1 MYPNLKCYLLINKYP
16 LPKQGDCS
24 EDEVDPDQESSL
36 PDQPTSA
43 QVLHI
48 DTSEAD
54 RLTGSLMNDFCS
66 EVVQVCINLKFR
78 SFTPSGSP
86 SPSKKL

>member
-54 RLTGSLMNDFCS
+54 RLTGSLMNDFCR

-86 SPSKKL
+86 SPSEKL